1 MKKARKILSL
11 AFAFITVMLASL
23 FTACAKEST
32 IYLTVKS
39 DDGQLPPLA
48 IAAIILAAVVIVAVI
63 ILLSISSKRK
73 KAAEEAAAEE
83 NAVVLTQDPNAVS
96 EYIFEDEKKAA
107 EEQTEEQTE
116 EKAEEETE
124 ETAKEATEEKTE
136 EVAEET
142 VEEAAEEKTE
152 EVAEETVE
160 EAAEEKTEEVPEETA
175 EEAAEEKTEEI
186 AEETVE
192 ETAEEVP
199 EETVEEIVEEVADA
213 DFASETEE
221 KSEITAEEIEE
232 EPEYTIG
239 ANGLPVAPEGK
250 VIRYKWSFLARL
262 IQSDDEL
269 KYRYMMLRRKLLSYK
284 KVRSNVSWNFD
295 SYFIGRKP
303 IVKLKVRGKTLVA
316 YFPIDPQEMQG
327 TKFVGE
333 DFSGVSRYKAVPF
346 AYRING
352 MRKLKYALELIE
364 KQLEGIKSTDPK
376 YIELS
381 EANEAIP
388 RESLK
393 KLYDKGY
400 VRVGGILAVGERAS
414 SKDDDEDDD
423 EIVDVVENEVD
434 EETAP
439 SELREEFN
447 FNPKASN

>member
-124 ETAKEATEEKTE
+124 ETAKEAT
-136 EVAEET
+136 
-142 VEEAAEEKTE
+142 EEKTE

>member
-11 AFAFITVMLASL
+11 AFAFITVMLASM

-39 DDGQLPPLA
+39 DDNQFPLLA
-48 IAAIILAAVVIVAVI
+48 IIGIIVAVVAVIAI
-63 ILLSISSKRK
+63 IVLTSISKKKK
-73 KAAEEAAAEE
+73 KAAEEAAAEA

-96 EYIFEDEKKAA
+96 EYIFEDERRAA
-107 EEQTEEQTE
+107 E
-116 EKAEEETE
+116 EKAEEPTE
-124 ETAKEATEEKTE
+124 ETNEEKSEEATEEKSE
-136 EVAEET
+136 EVT
-142 VEEAAEEKTE
+142 EEAAEEITE
-152 EVAEETVE
+152 EVT
-160 EAAEEKTEEVPEETA
+160 EEKSAETIEEV
-175 EEAAEEKTEEI
+175 
-186 AEETVE
+186 
-192 ETAEEVP
+192 
-199 EETVEEIVEEVADA
+199 VEEVADA
-213 DFASETEE
+213 SFSSETEE
-221 KSEITAEEIEE
+221 KSEVTVEEIEE

-352 MRKLKYALELIE
+352 MRKLKYAIELIE
-364 KQLEGIKSTDPK
+364 KQLDGIKSTDPE
-376 YIELS
+376 YIEQS
-381 EANEAIP
+381 QANEAIP

-393 KLYDKGY
+393 KLYEKGY

-414 SKDDDEDDD
+414 SQDDDDDDEVTDVIETEVEE
-423 EIVDVVENEVD
+423 EI
-434 EETAP
+434 AP
-439 SELREEFN
+439 SKLREEFN

>member
-48 IAAIILAAVVIVAVI
+48 IAAIIIAAVVIVAVI

-124 ETAKEATEEKTE
+124 EPAKEATEEKTE

-160 EAAEEKTEEVPEETA
+160 EAAEEKTEE
-175 EEAAEEKTEEI
+175 I

-192 ETAEEVP
+192 ETAEEVA

-423 EIVDVVENEVD
+423 EIVDVAENEVD

>member
-63 ILLSISSKRK
+63 ILLSISSRRK

-124 ETAKEATEEKTE
+124 EPAK
-136 EVAEET
+136 
-142 VEEAAEEKTE
+142 EAAEEKTE

-160 EAAEEKTEEVPEETA
+160 EAAEEKTEE
-175 EEAAEEKTEEI
+175 I
-186 AEETVE
+186 AEETAE

-414 SKDDDEDDD
+414 KDDDEDDD
-423 EIVDVVENEVD
+423 EIVDVAENEVD